1 MRGCF
6 VTGTD
11 TGVGK
16 TVLAAA
22 MLAALRAGGVRVA
35 AFKPVVTGLDEPEPG
50 RPADHELLGAVT
62 GLTPS
67 AVAPLRFGP
76 AVSPHLAAELAGTAI
91 EPAGLIAAAARAGA
105 AAEVLVVE
113 GVGGLLVP
121 ISADFSIRDL
131 AVALDLPVVVA
142 ARPGLG
148 TISHTLLTVEAARA
162 AGLDVRAVVLTPWP
176 ARPSVMERSNRETIA
191 RMARVEVAT
200 LPSAG
205 VGPADLAAAGAALP
219 VDAWLGEG
227 GAVAG
232 GTAPA
237 GAARTG
243 GAAGPAGPDPAA
255 RSAARLS
262 AGAPG
267 SPRATGPPAV
277 AAPPGA
283 AAPPAA
289 AAPPGAEAAAAP
301 PTARRS
307 PLVGP
312 VLRGERVILRPPV
325 EADIPRLAAIMA
337 RPEVGRW
344 WMGETEELTRTRVL
358 AGEEDT
364 TIWVVLAD
372 GEIIGMVQAWEET
385 EPEYRHGGIDIAL
398 HPDWHGRGLG
408 ADTVRTV
415 ARHLIDERGHHR
427 ITIDPAAA
435 NTAAI
440 RSYERVGFRPVGIM
454 REYERGND
462 GTWHDGLLMDLL
474 AVELR

>member
-22 MLAALRAGGVRVA
+22 IAAALHARGVRVA
-35 AFKPVVTGLDEPEPG
+35 TFKPVVTGIDEPEPG

-62 GLTPS
+62 GLAPS

-91 EPAGLIAAAARAGA
+91 EPAGLIAAATRAGT

-121 ISADFSIRDL
+121 ISSDFSIRDL

-176 ARPSVMERSNRETIA
+176 ARPSVMEQSNRETIA
-191 RMARVEVAT
+191 RTAQVDVTT
-200 LPSAG
+200 LPS
-205 VGPADLAAAGAALP
+205 VGLAPADLAAAGAALP
-219 VDAWLGEG
+219 VEAWLGEG
-227 GAVAG
+227 GEV
-232 GTAPA
+232 A
-237 GAARTG
+237 GAA
-243 GAAGPAGPDPAA
+243 A
-255 RSAARLS
+255 
-262 AGAPG
+262 
-267 SPRATGPPAV
+267 PRA
-277 AAPPGA
+277 A
-283 AAPPAA
+283 AAPPA
-289 AAPPGAEAAAAP
+289 E
-301 PTARRS
+301 RRT

-312 VLRGERVILRPPV
+312 DLRGDRVVLRSPV

-337 RPEVGRW
+337 TPEVGRW
-344 WMGETEELTRTRVL
+344 WMGETEALTRTRVL
-358 AGEEDT
+358 EGEEDT

-415 ARHLIDERGHHR
+415 ARHLIDDRGHHR

-440 RSYERVGFRPVGIM
+440 RSYERVGFRPVGVM
-454 REYERGND
+454 RQYERGDD

-474 AVELR
+474 AAELR

>member
-22 MLAALRAGGVRVA
+22 IAAALHARGVRVA
-35 AFKPVVTGLDEPEPG
+35 TFKPVVTGIDEPEPG

-62 GLTPS
+62 GLAPS

-148 TISHTLLTVEAARA
+148 TISHTLLTIEAARA

-200 LPSAG
+200 LPAVG
-205 VGPADLAAAGAALP
+205 VGPADLAAAGTALP

-232 GTAPA
+232 GAAPA

-243 GAAGPAGPDPAA
+243 VAAGPAETGTT
-255 RSAARLS
+255 
-262 AGAPG
+262 APG
-267 SPRATGPPAV
+267 TAAQP
-277 AAPPGA
+277 AAPPSQAAAAPACA
-283 AAPPAA
+283 AAPPA
-289 AAPPGAEAAAAP
+289 AEAAAAP
-301 PTARRS
+301 PTARRT

-312 VLRGERVILRPPV
+312 VLRGERVILRSPV

-337 RPEVGRW
+337 TPEVGRW

-358 AGEEDT
+358 EGEEDT
-364 TIWVVLAD
+364 TIWAVLAD
-372 GEIIGMVQAWEET
+372 GELIGMVQAWEET

-440 RSYERVGFRPVGIM
+440 RSYERVGFRPVGVM
-454 REYERGND
+454 RQYERGDD

-474 AVELR
+474 AAELR